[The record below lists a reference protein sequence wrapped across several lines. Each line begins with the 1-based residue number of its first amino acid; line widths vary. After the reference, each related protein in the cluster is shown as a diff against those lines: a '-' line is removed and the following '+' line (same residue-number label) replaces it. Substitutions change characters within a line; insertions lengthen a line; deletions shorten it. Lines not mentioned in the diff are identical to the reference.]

1 VEVVAVE
8 ISDGLEI
15 EAVFQ
20 SLCPSF
26 EASVL
31 TSPSG
36 WKRGEQVVTWLV
48 IVLDDLFCL
57 PVTSGV
63 VGVLE
68 GR

>member
-1 VEVVAVE
+1 MIAFEQYD
-8 ISDGLEI
+8 SLKI
-15 EAVFQ
+15 EAAFQ
-20 SLCPSF
+20 CLSTSF
-26 EASVL
+26 DAQVL

-36 WKRGEQVVTWLV
+36 WKRGEQVLARLV

-63 VGVLE
+63 VVVLE